1 MLEIRELAC
10 AYGKIEALREVSL
23 SAKAGEV
30 TCLLG
35 PNGAGK
41 TTLMMTLAGILQPT
55 RGSITFEGESLL
67 GLSPAQIV
75 DRGLALVPENRL
87 VFPALSVRENLMA
100 GAYRRK
106 DRAAIAGDI
115 EQQLMRFPRLRERID
130 QLAGTLS
137 GGEQQMLALAR
148 ALMSRPRL
156 LLMDEPSVGLA
167 PKVVAEIFGIVRQ
180 LHAEGTSIFLVEQ
193 NVHMALKVAQ
203 HFFLLQ
209 QGRVTFSGTPTELA
223 EDDVIQRAYLAGAER
238 KPEPATAEA

>member
-1 MLEIRELAC
+1 MLEIQGLAC
-10 AYGKIEALREVSL
+10 AYGQIEALRDVSL

-55 RGSITFEGESLL
+55 RGSITFEGENLL

-106 DRAAIAGDI
+106 DRAAIASDI
-115 EQQLMRFPRLRERID
+115 EHQLDRFPRLRERID

-167 PKVVAEIFGIVRQ
+167 PKVVAEIFGIVRK

-209 QGRVTFSGTPTELA
+209 QGRVTFSGTPADLA
-223 EDDVIQRAYLAGAER
+223 EDDVIQRAYLAGSDHSR
-238 KPEPATAEA
+238 TAAVA

>member
-1 MLEIRELAC
+1 MRHHETEVKIPIADLAAIRKKLFSFEDLNRLQPADLQRV
-10 AYGKIEALREVSL
+10 LREVDSSNLAISMKSASETLRGKIYASISKRAAESL
-23 SAKAGEV
+23 KEE
-30 TCLLG
+30 LEMLG
-35 PNGAGK
+35 PVRLKDVEAA
-41 TTLMMTLAGILQPT
+41 LD
-55 RGSITFEGESLL
+55 EV
-67 GLSPAQIV
+67 V
-75 DRGLALVPENRL
+75 DRIGSLKSE
-87 VFPALSVRENLMA
+87 S
-100 GAYRRK
+100 
-106 DRAAIAGDI
+106 DRAAIAADI
-115 EQQLMRFPRLRERID
+115 EHQLDRFPRLRERIS

-209 QGRVTFSGTPTELA
+209 QGRVTFSGTPADLA
-223 EDDVIQRAYLAGAER
+223 ADDVIQRAYLATSSA
-238 KPEPATAEA
+238 KAA

>member
-10 AYGKIEALREVSL
+10 AYGKIEALRNVSL
-23 SAKAGEV
+23 SAKVGEV

-55 RGSITFEGESLL
+55 RGRITFEGESLL

-87 VFPALSVRENLMA
+87 VFTALSVRENLMA

-106 DRAAIAGDI
+106 DRAAIANDI
-115 EQQLMRFPRLRERID
+115 EHQLDRFPRLRERID

-148 ALMSRPRL
+148 ALLSRPRL

-209 QGRVTFSGTPTELA
+209 QGRVTFSGTPADLA
-223 EDDVIQRAYLAGAER
+223 GDDVIQRAYLAGSDHAR
-238 KPEPATAEA
+238 TAEVA

>member
-1 MLEIRELAC
+1 MLEIQGLAC

-106 DRAAIAGDI
+106 DRAAIANDI
-115 EQQLMRFPRLRERID
+115 EHQLNRFPRLRERIN

-209 QGRVTFSGTPTELA
+209 QGRVSFSGTPADLA

-238 KPEPATAEA
+238 KSAEVTA

>member
-1 MLEIRELAC
+1 MLEIQGLAC
-10 AYGKIEALREVSL
+10 AYGKIEALRDVSL
-23 SAKAGEV
+23 SARAGEV

-106 DRAAIAGDI
+106 DRAAIASDI
-115 EQQLMRFPRLRERID
+115 EQQLVRFPRLRERID

-148 ALMSRPRL
+148 GLMSRPRL

-167 PKVVAEIFGIVRQ
+167 PKVVAEIFGIIRQ

-209 QGRVTFSGTPTELA
+209 QGRVTFTGTPDDLA
-223 EDDVIQRAYLAGAER
+223 GDDVIQRAYLAGSDHAR
-238 KPEPATAEA
+238 TAAVA

>member
-1 MLEIRELAC
+1 MLEIQGLAC
-10 AYGKIEALREVSL
+10 AYGKIEALRDVSL

-106 DRAAIAGDI
+106 DRTAIANDI
-115 EQQLMRFPRLRERID
+115 EHQLDRFPRLRERID

-180 LHAEGTSIFLVEQ
+180 LHAEGISIFLVEQ

-209 QGRVTFSGTPTELA
+209 QGRVTFSGTPADLA
-223 EDDVIQRAYLAGAER
+223 GDDVIQRAYLAGGDHAR
-238 KPEPATAEA
+238 TAEVA

>member
-1 MLEIRELAC
+1 MLEIQGLAC
-10 AYGKIEALREVSL
+10 AYGKIEALRDVSL

-55 RGSITFEGESLL
+55 RGTITFEGESLL

-106 DRAAIAGDI
+106 DRAAIANDI
-115 EQQLMRFPRLRERID
+115 EHQLDRFPRLRERID

-167 PKVVAEIFGIVRQ
+167 PKVVAEIFGIVRK

-209 QGRVTFSGTPTELA
+209 QGRVTFSGTPADLA
-223 EDDVIQRAYLAGAER
+223 GDDVIQRAYLAGSDHAR
-238 KPEPATAEA
+238 TAEVA

>member
-1 MLEIRELAC
+1 MLEIQGLAC
-10 AYGKIEALREVSL
+10 AYGKIEALRDVSL

-55 RGSITFEGESLL
+55 RGTITFEGESLL

-106 DRAAIAGDI
+106 DRAAIANDI
-115 EQQLMRFPRLRERID
+115 EHQLDRFPRLRERID

-209 QGRVTFSGTPTELA
+209 QGRVTFSGTPADLA
-223 EDDVIQRAYLAGAER
+223 GDDVIQRAYLAGSDHAR
-238 KPEPATAEA
+238 TAEVA

>member
-1 MLEIRELAC
+1 MLEIQGLAC

-55 RGSITFEGESLL
+55 RGSITFEGENLL

-106 DRAAIAGDI
+106 DRAAIANDI
-115 EQQLMRFPRLRERID
+115 EQQLDRFPRLRERID

-167 PKVVAEIFGIVRQ
+167 PKVVAEIFGIIRQ

-209 QGRVTFSGTPTELA
+209 QGRVTFSGTPADLA
-223 EDDVIQRAYLAGAER
+223 EDDVIQRAYLAGTDHSR
-238 KPEPATAEA
+238 TAAAVA

>member
-1 MLEIRELAC
+1 MLEIQGLAC

-55 RGSITFEGESLL
+55 RGSITFEGENLL

-106 DRAAIAGDI
+106 DRAAIASDI
-115 EQQLMRFPRLRERID
+115 EHQLDRFPRLRERID

-167 PKVVAEIFGIVRQ
+167 PKVVAEIFGIVRK

-209 QGRVTFSGTPTELA
+209 QGRVTFSGTPADLA
-223 EDDVIQRAYLAGAER
+223 EDDVIQRAYLAGSDHAR
-238 KPEPATAEA
+238 SAAAA

>member
-1 MLEIRELAC
+1 MLDIQGLAC

-23 SAKAGEV
+23 SARAGEV

-55 RGSITFEGESLL
+55 RGSITFEGENLL

-106 DRAAIAGDI
+106 DRAAIASDI
-115 EQQLMRFPRLRERID
+115 EHQLDRFPRLRERID

-167 PKVVAEIFGIVRQ
+167 PKVVAEIFGIIRQ

-209 QGRVTFSGTPTELA
+209 QGRVTFSGTPADLA
-223 EDDVIQRAYLAGAER
+223 EDDVIQRAYLAGTDHSR
-238 KPEPATAEA
+238 TAAAVA